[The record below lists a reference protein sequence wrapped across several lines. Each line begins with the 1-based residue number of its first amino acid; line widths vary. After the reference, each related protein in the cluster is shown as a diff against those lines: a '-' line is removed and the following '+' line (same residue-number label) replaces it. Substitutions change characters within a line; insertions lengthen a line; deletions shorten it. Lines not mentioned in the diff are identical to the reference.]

1 MNNLKKRI
9 ALCYKIP
16 RITDFIEEDLKYVKK
31 LNQVLVKLEKTN
43 KEIYILESINIL
55 LILDNVLDIDR
66 FYIIL
71 CELID
76 SRFHDTLLFLYER
89 LEEIKNKKT
98 VQKLQG
104 LTIE

>member
-1 MNNLKKRI
+1 MDDLKKRI

-16 RITDFIEEDLKYVKK
+16 RITNFIEEDLKYVKK

-55 LILDNVLDIDR
+55 SILDNILDMNE

-76 SRFHDTLLFLYER
+76 SRFHNTLLFLYER
-89 LEEIKNKKT
+89 LEDIKSKKI
-98 VQKLQG
+98 VRKLQG

>member
-1 MNNLKKRI
+1 MDYLHKRI
-9 ALCYKIP
+9 ALCYKVP
-16 RITDFIEEDLKYVKK
+16 RITNFIDEDLKTVKK

-55 LILDNVLDIDR
+55 SILDNVLDMDR

-76 SRFHDTLLFLYER
+76 SKFHDTLLFLYER
-89 LEEIKNKKT
+89 LEEIKSKKI
-98 VQKLQG
+98 VHKLQG
-104 LTIE
+104 LTTE

>member
-1 MNNLKKRI
+1 MNDIKKRV
-9 ALCYKIP
+9 ALCYKVP
-16 RITDFIEEDLKYVKK
+16 RLTVFIDEDLKYVKK
-31 LNQVLVKLEKTN
+31 LNQVLVKLEKTK

-55 LILDNVLDIDR
+55 SILDNTLDMNK

-76 SRFHDTLLFLYER
+76 HRFHDTLLFLYER
-89 LEEIKNKKT
+89 LNDIKTKKT
-98 VQKLQG
+98 VRKLQG

>member
-55 LILDNVLDIDR
+55 LILDNVLDMDS

>member
-89 LEEIKNKKT
+89 LEEIKKQFKNCKD
-98 VQKLQG
+98 LR
-104 LTIE
+104 